1 MGRIDYINASPVY
14 YGLDHGL
21 LPAWITMTDGPPAL
35 LNGMIRRGELAISP
49 ISAGFYGCHHRDL
62 LVMPDLSISC
72 NGPVLSVILM
82 SNAPIDQLDS
92 KKVVLTE
99 DSATSALLVRLMF
112 AEQGVCP
119 VFVTGRMRRPEDIP
133 QDADAVL
140 VIGDA
145 ALTQPWDDFFDLRMD
160 LGALWH
166 EKTGMPFVFAVWA
179 VRRDYAAHH
188 PDRVTQALNLFHR
201 SRVQGYRNIETV
213 IDRGV
218 DRLNLDRSLIEQYY
232 QVLLCNLD
240 QPKIHALERFF
251 ERLYVHRLFNEQ
263 VKVELF
269 QPCCHP

>member
-21 LPAWITMTDGPPAL
+21 LPAWITMTDGPPAV
-35 LNGMIRRGELAISP
+35 LNRMIRRGDLAISP

-62 LVMPDLSISC
+62 LVLPDLSISC

-82 SNAPIDQLDS
+82 SNSPIEKLHN

-99 DSATSALLVRLMF
+99 DSATSALLVRLIF
-112 AEQGVCP
+112 AEHKVTP
-119 VFVTGRMRRPEDIP
+119 VFVTGKMRHPEDIP
-133 QDADAVL
+133 VDAEAVL

-160 LGALWH
+160 LGKLWYQS
-166 EKTGMPFVFAVWA
+166 TGMPFVFAVWV
-179 VRRDYAAHH
+179 VRRDFAEQH
-188 PDRVTQALNLFHR
+188 PERVALALDLFLQ
-201 SRVQGYRNIETV
+201 SRHQGYENIGAV

-218 DRLNLDRSLIEQYY
+218 ARLNLDRCLIERYY
-232 QVLLCNLD
+232 QVLLCDLD
-240 QPKIHALERFF
+240 SPKIHALELFF
-251 ERLYVHRLFNEQ
+251 QRLYMHGLFNEQ

-269 QPCCHP
+269 QP